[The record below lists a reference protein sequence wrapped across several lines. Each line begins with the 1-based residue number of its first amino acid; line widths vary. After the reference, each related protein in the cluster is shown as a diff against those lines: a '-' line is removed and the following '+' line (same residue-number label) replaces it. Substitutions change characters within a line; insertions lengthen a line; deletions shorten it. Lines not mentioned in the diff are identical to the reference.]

1 MVSFSSTLKVSIN
14 GEGRNVEKCNVNTHG
29 RNVEKSN
36 DNNEKRIV
44 EKRNDSN
51 ERIMEKCKNSD
62 DRYVEKCNN
71 KDKNLEK
78 SNVNS
83 EDRNVEKSN
92 DDLQNDNHDVS
103 YLQRLEGN
111 VVKKRSSLSTGLF
124 KLSAYMSQ
132 LRKETAGV
140 ESGLKYVEELKQQ
153 LRETEDLVS
162 SRQAKVDHLRDV
174 IRESHQQIIEERK
187 EMTTFEEQCRNVG
200 VKVIGELYKP
210 PSQGADN
217 IRRKLEQIKSTALS
231 VQTSGNTGTES
242 GKSML
247 QPGLA
252 SKEQSVENS
261 SDYVSPLEHMNSD
274 SNGLDPNTQLCQFQ
288 LAGKCLDNQ
297 CPFQHC
303 S

>member
-29 RNVEKSN
+29 R
-36 DNNEKRIV
+36 IV
-44 EKRNDSN
+44 
-51 ERIMEKCKNSD
+51 EKCKNSD

-92 DDLQNDNHDVS
+92 DDLQNDDHDVS

-162 SRQAKVDHLRDV
+162 SRQAKVLS
-174 IRESHQQIIEERK
+174 ISGPCGPNAQ
-187 EMTTFEEQCRNVG
+187 T
-200 VKVIGELYKP
+200 LY
-210 PSQGADN
+210 AF
-217 IRRKLEQIKSTALS
+217 
-231 VQTSGNTGTES
+231 V
-242 GKSML
+242 
-247 QPGLA
+247 
-252 SKEQSVENS
+252 
-261 SDYVSPLEHMNSD
+261 
-274 SNGLDPNTQLCQFQ
+274 DP
-288 LAGKCLDNQ
+288 
-297 CPFQHC
+297 
-303 S
+303 